1 MAYVSLADFQQYVN
15 AKDQE
20 RATITQRLDEL
31 QQGIIQLRGQTAV
44 FETQTDEARK
54 KMIDACDVRMTAIE
68 VRGNQ
73 MIADVQVSQI
83 AAGILQANLGT
94 FAAAESE

>member
-15 AKDQE
+15 ARYQE
-20 RATITQRLDEL
+20 RVALTQRLDEL
-31 QQGIIQLRGQTAV
+31 QQGIIQIRGQTAV
-44 FETQTDEARK
+44 FETQTEEARQ

-73 MIADVQVSQI
+73 MIADVQASHN
-83 AAGILQANLGT
+83 AAGILQANLGA
-94 FAAAESE
+94 FAAAEE